1 MGINIDVKNGSIALR
16 VFAHKGNWSLNV
28 QSYTRSSCKHSHLY
42 CLGVF
47 FLLGCLRKCY
57 YLALYLFLHQVQI
70 CSKKARFFF
79 PQQILN
85 NYVQFEVYS
94 GLSQVASLKM
104 SQSRVSD
111 GEWHHLLIELKSA
124 KDGKDLKYL
133 AVMSLDYGMYQVRQH
148 HNFATEHCTNA
159 FRRK

>member
-1 MGINIDVKNGSIALR
+1 M
-16 VFAHKGNWSLNV
+16 
-28 QSYTRSSCKHSHLY
+28 
-42 CLGVF
+42 
-47 FLLGCLRKCY
+47 
-57 YLALYLFLHQVQI
+57 
-70 CSKKARFFF
+70 RFF
-79 PQQILN
+79 QQILN

-124 KDGKDLKYL
+124 KDGKDIKYL

-148 HNFATEHCTNA
+148 CNFATKQYRNITK
-159 FRRK
+159 RK

>member
-1 MGINIDVKNGSIALR
+1 MI
-16 VFAHKGNWSLNV
+16 
-28 QSYTRSSCKHSHLY
+28 
-42 CLGVF
+42 
-47 FLLGCLRKCY
+47 
-57 YLALYLFLHQVQI
+57 
-70 CSKKARFFF
+70 FFF

-94 GLSQVASLKM
+94 GLSLVASLKM

-148 HNFATEHCTNA
+148 DNFATEHCTNA